1 MGPAYRKGRIRL
13 NKDIVTAGV
22 DLGSGSIRMK
32 IVQQTE
38 QGEMTVLE
46 NVVRTVAV
54 GRDTFSTGRISM
66 EMADEICRVLLG
78 FKKLMNE
85 YKVRR
90 RRIVATSA
98 LREAENADAVLELI
112 RVRTG
117 LTVDVLPRTEERYLT
132 RQGALSS
139 IPGFRKMSKD
149 GLLYTRIGSGTTQ
162 IAAYDKGGL
171 CFSQTTQLG
180 TLRIHQMLSSI
191 EKETLRY
198 PEVLSEFITETIQPV
213 LHHGNQTEYEKYLI
227 SGAVCEAIYRLEENK
242 VRQEPYAE
250 IDFSRFEAMYRRML
264 GKSAVQIEEEYG
276 LNTETAELILPSIM
290 LIHTFGKLAG
300 AKKLVFSFG
309 GLLDGV
315 LWELSAAKKN
325 EKQRERSYE
334 DLLAYI
340 RVLADRF
347 QCDRRHDDV
356 MNDYAMQLFERLRK
370 PRGYTDRHRM
380 LLQMA
385 IQLHETGKYLNLTN
399 YADNSAMLV
408 QVFEFSGISRE
419 EKLMVSTMIRLFESG
434 ELTPEDPAYAE
445 FDRND
450 RLVISGLSMIMRLA
464 DGLDYSRKQKF
475 NEVGIQISKN
485 HLILTAQTKQNAML
499 EQWRLSGFAMQVLEI
514 LGLELELHLKGGM

>member
-1 MGPAYRKGRIRL
+1 M
-13 NKDIVTAGV
+13 NKDIVTAAV
-22 DLGSGSIRMK
+22 DLGSGSIRLK

-38 QGEMTVLE
+38 QGEISVLE

-132 RQGALSS
+132 RQGALSA
-139 IPGFRKMSKD
+139 IPGFRKMTRD
-149 GLLYTRIGSGTTQ
+149 GLMYTRIGSGTTQ
-162 IAAYDKGGL
+162 IAAYDKSGL

-180 TLRIHQMLSSI
+180 TLRIHQMLASI
-191 EKETLRY
+191 EKETLRFQ
-198 PEVLSEFITETIQPV
+198 EILSEYITETIQPV
-213 LHHGNQTEYEKYLI
+213 LRHGKQQEYERYLI
-227 SGAVCEAIYRLEENK
+227 SGAVCEAIYRIEENK
-242 VRQEPYAE
+242 SRKEPYAE
-250 IDFSRFEAMYRRML
+250 FDFSRFEEMYERIIN
-264 GKSAVQIEEEYG
+264 KSAVQIEKEYD
-276 LNTETAELILPSIM
+276 LNTETAELILPSVM
-290 LIHTFGKLAG
+290 LIHTFGRLVG
-300 AKKLVFSFG
+300 AKTLVFSFG

-334 DLLAYI
+334 DLLAYTK
-340 RVLADRF
+340 VLADRF
-347 QCDRRHDDV
+347 QCDRRHDDTV
-356 MNDYAMQLFERLRK
+356 NDYAMELFDRLRK
-370 PRGYTDRHRM
+370 PRGYTDRHRI

-385 IQLHETGKYLNLTN
+385 VLLHETGKFLNLTN

-408 QVFEFSGISRE
+408 QAFEFSGISWE
-419 EKLMVSTMIRLFESG
+419 ERHMIATMIRLFENI
-434 ELTPEDPAYAE
+434 ELTPKDPAYEE
-445 FDRND
+445 FDRNE

-475 NEVGIQISKN
+475 GHVGIQVSKN
-485 HLILTAQTKQNAML
+485 CLILTAETEQNAML
-499 EQWRLSGFAMQVLEI
+499 EQWRLSGFANQVQEI
-514 LGLELELHLKGGM
+514 LGLELELHIKGGM

>member
-1 MGPAYRKGRIRL
+1 M
-13 NKDIVTAGV
+13 
-22 DLGSGSIRMK
+22 
-32 IVQQTE
+32 
-38 QGEMTVLE
+38 
-46 NVVRTVAV
+46 
-54 GRDTFSTGRISM
+54 
-66 EMADEICRVLLG
+66 
-78 FKKLMNE
+78 
-85 YKVRR
+85 
-90 RRIVATSA
+90 
-98 LREAENADAVLELI
+98 
-112 RVRTG
+112 
-117 LTVDVLPRTEERYLT
+117 
-132 RQGALSS
+132 
-139 IPGFRKMSKD
+139 
-149 GLLYTRIGSGTTQ
+149 
-162 IAAYDKGGL
+162 
-171 CFSQTTQLG
+171 
-180 TLRIHQMLSSI
+180 
-191 EKETLRY
+191 
-198 PEVLSEFITETIQPV
+198 LSEFITETIQPV

-300 AKKLVFSFG
+300 AQKLVFSFG

-334 DLLAYI
+334 DLLAYT